1 MWRLSAALVLA
12 AASALYDD
20 VEHVT
25 KFTTSED
32 AEKAIFGDDANVY
45 VVHFYQG
52 PNDEG
57 VTDEHS
63 PTITAA
69 FAGAAKELADLG
81 VKAACID
88 VADENMLKI
97 AKRFNLRTVPHVVG
111 VGAESRAN
119 PYTGKIDRS
128 VEVYEPLATRG
139 SADQDGI

>member
-1 MWRLSAALVLA
+1 MWRLGAALLLA

-45 VVHFYQG
+45 IIHFYQG

-57 VTDEHS
+57 VVDEHS

-69 FAGAAKELADLG
+69 FAGAA
-81 VKAACID
+81 
-88 VADENMLKI
+88 
-97 AKRFNLRTVPHVVG
+97 
-111 VGAESRAN
+111 
-119 PYTGKIDRS
+119 
-128 VEVYEPLATRG
+128 
-139 SADQDGI
+139 

>member
-1 MWRLSAALVLA
+1 MWRLAAALVLA

-20 VEHVT
+20 VAHVT

-45 VVHFYQG
+45 IIHFYQG

-57 VTDEHS
+57 VVDEHS

-81 VKAACID
+81 VKAACVD
-88 VADENMLKI
+88 VADENMVKI
-97 AKRFNLRTVPHVVG
+97 AKRFN
-111 VGAESRAN
+111 
-119 PYTGKIDRS
+119 
-128 VEVYEPLATRG
+128 
-139 SADQDGI
+139 

>member
-1 MWRLSAALVLA
+1 MWRLAAALVLA

-57 VTDEHS
+57 ATDEHS

-69 FAGAAKELADLG
+69 FAGAAKAQ
-81 VKAACID
+81 AACSFFSSFGAQRASFD
-88 VADENMLKI
+88 GAPTGRGG
-97 AKRFNLRTVPHVVG
+97 ASSTAART
-111 VGAESRAN
+111 ARAQAS
-119 PYTGKIDRS
+119 TLAAR
-128 VEVYEPLATRG
+128 PLP
-139 SADQDGI
+139 